1 MRRLVGLGALLLA
14 AAWLVVSAGPTF
26 GQSPNGTV
34 TATVTA
40 NIGPCI
46 SISTNTFSYAPAQ
59 FSTSTNTVTTTANS
73 TKPTVTNCSN
83 QTENILAKGGPATGA
98 TPNWTLIGGPLNCTE
113 GPNRYRHEI
122 QRSGGGEILA
132 LTTTDQTWESAVPG
146 TGSATNTRLLDTILT
161 MPCTG
166 SSGGGATMT
175 VQIFLTAIIP

>member
-1 MRRLVGLGALLLA
+1 MRRLVRFGVLA
-14 AAWLVVSAGPTF
+14 VAVAWLMVSAGPTF

-46 SISTNTFSYAPAQ
+46 SVSPTSFNYTAAQ
-59 FSTSTNTVTTTANS
+59 FSTSTTTVTTVPAG

-83 QTENILAKGGPATGA
+83 QTENIMARGGPATGA
-98 TPNWTLIGGPLNCTE
+98 TPNWTLQGPALNCAT
-113 GPNRYRHEI
+113 GSNAYRHEI
-122 QRSGGGEILA
+122 KQSGGTSVLA
-132 LTTTDQTWESAVPG
+132 LSTTDQTWESAVPG
-146 TGSATNTRLLDTILT
+146 TGGSGNTRPLDSILT

-175 VQIFLTAIIP
+175 VQIFLTAMLP